1 MANEQHLETLDGGVG
16 AWNRWYGPRTGLIA
30 DFRGAQLACKNL
42 VGLNLTGADLRDADL
57 RYSDLRRADFRG
69 ADLTG
74 AKLVRAILYQANL
87 QETRG
92 LTQEQL
98 HHAEGDEST
107 KLPRGMRR
115 PAHWKL
121 SGDRQSPIAEPSAA
135 H

>member
-1 MANEQHLETLDGGVG
+1 
-16 AWNRWYGPRTGLIA
+16 
-30 DFRGAQLACKNL
+30 
-42 VGLNLTGADLRDADL
+42 VGLNLTGADLRGADL
-57 RYSDLRRADFRG
+57 RYSDLTRADFRG
-69 ADLTG
+69 ADLTKTMLG
-74 AKLVRAILYQANL
+74 RTILYQANL

-115 PAHWKL
+115 PSHWKL
-121 SGDRQSPIAEPSAA
+121 SGNGQSPIAEPSAA